1 MTNSSPVLTADVGG
15 TKMVVAL
22 VSPEGEI
29 IDRYRQPTMAQDGPE
44 SVIRRVHS
52 AIDLLLNR
60 NNILPGQLEA
70 MSLGI
75 AGIID
80 IKNGI
85 VDKAPN
91 LPGWEN
97 LALKDRFYNNFDIPV
112 YVLNEVDAA
121 ALGEHRY
128 GAGKGHKNIALVTL
142 GTGIGGGLVLDG
154 KLFTGSS
161 GSAFEIG
168 HMVIKDDGPKCGCG
182 KNGCLETLASGIAIG
197 REARRRISD
206 GERSSLVDMVNGV
219 IEDITAETVHEAA
232 NKGDS
237 LSLSVIADA
246 SYYLGLGITNLV
258 TLINPEMII
267 IGGSVARIG
276 NLLLDPVR
284 QTVNDKSF
292 TLMSR
297 DLKIVQARL
306 GEDAGLLGAAVY
318 ALDQR

>member
-1 MTNSSPVLTADVGG
+1 MTDSDLVLTADVGG

-29 IDRYRQPTMAQDGPE
+29 IDRYRQPTMAQEGPE
-44 SVIRRVHS
+44 SVIRRLHS
-52 AIDLLLNR
+52 GIDLLLDR
-60 NNILPGQLEA
+60 NNHSPGQLKA

-97 LALKDRFYNNFDIPV
+97 LALKDTIHEKYKVPV
-112 YVLNEVDAA
+112 HILNEVDAA

-128 GAGKGHKNIALVTL
+128 GAGKGLKNVALITL

-182 KNGCLETLASGIAIG
+182 KNGCLETLASGTAIG
-197 REARRRISD
+197 REARRRISN
-206 GERSSLVDMVNGV
+206 GEKTILVDMVNGV
-219 IEDITAETVHEAA
+219 IEDITAETVHKAA
-232 NKGDS
+232 KKGDT
-237 LSLSVIADA
+237 LALSVITGA

-267 IGGSVARIG
+267 IGGSVSRIG

-284 QTVNDKSF
+284 QMVNDKSF
-292 TLMSR
+292 VLMAR

-306 GEDAGLLGAAVY
+306 GEDAGLLGAAAY
-318 ALDQR
+318 ALDQE